1 MVSAEQSQGGEL
13 GVAEAAAKMD
23 ALMGASDGQPRAPR
37 REAAPAE
44 VQEAE
49 ASEYDGEE
57 TESDGTDL
65 AQDAAP
71 DGEEPE
77 YFEESD
83 GADEESLSPDTMVT
97 VKINGKTQSIPLKE
111 ALDGYQRNSDYTRKM
126 QALKQDVTTFSQERQ
141 QVEQERQ
148 QYGQLIS
155 ALHEQLRQFAP
166 QEPNWEQLHRDDPLN
181 FPIVEKQWRD
191 YKERLAATESE
202 RNRMAYLASQQEQ
215 AQIQTMV
222 EKGREY
228 LVQKVPDWK
237 DPKKWDEARGKL
249 REYGLKVGYTDEEL
263 GAAYDPRAILVL
275 DKARRYDAMVANRP
289 KPDQANGPKPMRS
302 GSAAQTPKTMTD
314 VSRAKA
320 RLSKTGSVDDAAKLF
335 GLLDNRRR

>member
-1 MVSAEQSQGGEL
+1 MVSAEQSQGGDL

-77 YFEESD
+77 YSEETE
-83 GADEESLSPDTMVT
+83 GADTEPLPLDALVT
-97 VKINGKTQSIPLKE
+97 VKINGKTENITLKE
-111 ALDGYQRNSDYTRKM
+111 ALEGYQRNSDYTRKT
-126 QALKQDVTTFSQERQ
+126 QALKQEVQTFAQERQ
-141 QVEQERQ
+141 QVEVERQ
-148 QYGQLIS
+148 QYGQLIN
-155 ALHEQLRQFAP
+155 ALHQQLQQFAP

-191 YKERLAATESE
+191 YKERVAATGAE
-202 RNRMAYLASQQEQ
+202 RERMAHIATQQEQ
-215 AQIQTMV
+215 AQLQHMV
-222 EKGREY
+222 ERGREY
-228 LVQKVPDWK
+228 LFNKVPEWK
-237 DPKKWDEARGKL
+237 DAQKWNEARSKL
-249 REYGLKVGYTDEEL
+249 RDYGQKVGYTDEEL

-275 DKARRYDAMVANRP
+275 DKARRYDAMMANRP

-302 GSAAQTPKTMTD
+302 GTIANTPRAATEF
-314 VSRAKA
+314 SRAKD
-320 RLSKTGSVDDAAKLF
+320 RLSRTGSVDDAAKLF
-335 GLLDNRRR
+335 GLLDRRK